1 MSKII
6 SNLNILC
13 LFLLLLIKL
22 ALTENTNELS
32 KEDIIYPSVLSLI
45 NNGLIVIQKD
55 GIHFFNS
62 NKVEEDSKKI
72 KFETPIL
79 SKEENDK
86 ITMCQFPEKEGG
98 YILIFAQEKIYI
110 LQKDG
115 NILKIINI
123 QDMNNVVNMKL
134 IPYKEKDNYLFY
146 FISYENKN
154 SKNNFGIN
162 FYKFD
167 LINKANSLISNKII
181 ESIKNKFNSK
191 TNNNALFGENC
202 LLMKNN
208 ELEENII
215 SCFFGVG
222 FPPEIQAKTFY
233 IKNELLEEKESYKYF
248 VGNYEITDFNLIS
261 SIANLDKDK
270 AIIYYTKNN
279 FLYQINFDLKKG
291 LSNPSLVPSEVD
303 LPEEYWQKESEK
315 YHESKESIF
324 SSRLYRAFCKS
335 YLIFFNSNFSESNSG
350 FISHDNNCV
359 SLLSYSQFFKKSNY
373 SLTLDN
379 MNNNKIFIQK
389 RRKLDLTT
397 NSIPVECD
405 PREDIGYTLESI
417 KFGLCKKCNTNY
429 YKVLDPNNTLYDN
442 GQGFIKCLNE
452 ETKGHFYLDIT
463 TDPSN
468 PIYKPCY
475 ETCSKCDEKGDAYN
489 HKCKKCALKY
499 KEIIINEIDNTTICE
514 ADCPFAD
521 YYEYFLGY
529 YQCTETNSCPETAP
543 YFLDTPELRRCF
555 KDCEEYKGYNWSYA
569 GKCYPN
575 CTVANAVED
584 DRNPGKHICKD
595 PEPTAEKRCFS
606 SINNIN
612 SNNFMTSGGVQSY
625 AQTYAKDFSD
635 TTNHV
640 NYYSNGDAVMVIY
653 KDQTCIKDLN
663 LKVPEIDFTECLNK
677 IIEHYRE
684 KTSDFNE
691 NTDLITA
698 LVGGETSSSGIETSY
713 SFFYKNGD
721 YINVTEIC
729 DGIKFDI
736 KNEIDTDKIDDY
748 AEKIAAQGINIFD
761 LDHPFYTDI
770 CFMYDSPTGRDAT
783 PNDRLKTYFPNISLC
798 DEDSGC
804 SPKSVNLTT
813 FEVIC
818 NCDINDIMSNSKV
831 GEKILE
837 EGLGD
842 ILEFIED
849 SNIMIFKCA
858 KDVFVF
864 KHLMKNKGTYIT
876 LGIMIAQI
884 LCVVVYYLFSY
895 NPMLR
900 YLYYLSECQ
909 CSIIEQKLSNKANNN
924 KNRDSI
930 LNSKLIKVKA
940 PPKKEDKRGSKTP
953 TADKLISNEDSK
965 QPKKLD
971 ITGSNSNINLNNR
984 LTKSKHEG
992 AEKVL
997 LKPSEKKEKKPMYA
1011 DKLKEDYDVDMEEY
1025 LKTDYDDMEFED
1037 MLKKDKRTFCEYYWE
1052 RFKETQI
1059 IMDTFFNPEY
1069 LKPMTIKIIIF
1080 LLNIILYF
1088 VINGLF
1094 YSEEYVSDLF
1104 NSDEEDG
1111 FFSFFPRSLSRF
1123 FYTTI
1128 VGVIIGFIVD
1138 FIAVD
1143 EKKVKRLFLRE
1154 KKNTLQIRYEI
1165 SQITTDI
1172 KRNYIILM
1180 VICLIIDLISLYYL
1194 NCFNNLYPNLQG
1206 EWIKSSICVIIMIQ
1220 LLSMLVGLLEALIRL
1235 IAFKCKSERVYK
1247 VKDLLDC

>member
-6 SNLNILC
+6 FFI
-13 LFLLLLIKL
+13 LLLIKF
-22 ALTENTNELS
+22 ASTENTNGLKTE
-32 KEDIIYPSVLSLI
+32 EIIYPSVLSLI

-55 GIHFFNS
+55 GIHFFGS
-62 NKVEEDSKKI
+62 NQVEEDSKKI
-72 KFETPIL
+72 KFEAPIL

-86 ITMCQFPEKEGG
+86 IAMCQFPEKEGG
-98 YILIFAQEKIYI
+98 YILIFAKEKIYI

-115 NILKIINI
+115 NILKIMNL
-123 QDMNNVVNMKL
+123 QEMNNVVNIKL
-134 IPYKEKDNYLFY
+134 ISYKEKSNYMFY
-146 FISYENKN
+146 FMSYKNKN

-167 LINKANSLISNKII
+167 LINKTNLLISNKII
-181 ESIKNKFNSK
+181 EPIKNKINSK
-191 TNNNALFGENC
+191 TNNNDLFGENC

-208 ELEENII
+208 DLEEDII

-222 FPPEIQAKTFY
+222 FPSEIQAKTFSF
-233 IKNELLEEKESYKYF
+233 KNELLEEKENYKYLI
-248 VGNYEITDFNLIS
+248 GNYEIANFNFIS
-261 SIANLDKDK
+261 SITNLDKDK
-270 AIIYYTKNN
+270 AIIYFTKNN

-291 LSNPSLVPSEVD
+291 FSNPSLVPSEVD

-315 YHESKESIF
+315 YKESKESIF

-335 YLIFFNSNFSESNSG
+335 YLIFFNSNFSETNSG
-350 FISHDNNCV
+350 FISHDNNCA

-379 MNNNKIFIQK
+379 INNNKIFIRK

-397 NSIPVECD
+397 NSIPLECD

-417 KFGLCKKCNTNY
+417 KYGLCKKCNTDTDY
-429 YKVLDPNNTLYDN
+429 YKVLDPNSTLYDN
-442 GQGFIKCLNE
+442 GQGFVKCLNNA
-452 ETKGHFYLDIT
+452 TKGHFYLDR
-463 TDPSN
+463 TDTLN

-475 ETCSKCDEKGDAYN
+475 ETCSQCDEKGDAYN
-489 HKCKKCALKY
+489 HKCIKCALKY
-499 KEIIINEIDNTTICE
+499 RKIKNETDNIGNCE

-543 YFLDTPELRRCF
+543 YFLDTRDLRRCF
-555 KDCEEYKGYNWSYA
+555 KDCEKSPGYNWSYA
-569 GKCYPN
+569 GKCYQN
-575 CTVANAVED
+575 CSMANAEED
-584 DRNPGKHICKD
+584 DDSAKHTCKD
-595 PEPTAEKRCFS
+595 PAPTATKRCFS

-612 SNNFMTSGGVQSY
+612 SKNFMTSGGVKSY
-625 AQTYAKDFSD
+625 AQTYAKDFPD

-640 NYYSNGDAVMVIY
+640 NYYSNSEAVMVIY
-653 KDQTCIKDLN
+653 KDQTCIKELN
-663 LKVPEIDFTECLNK
+663 LTVPEIDFTECKNK

-684 KTSDFNE
+684 KTSNFNE

-698 LVGGETSSSGIETSY
+698 LVGGETVPSGIETSY

-729 DGIKFDI
+729 SGIKFDI
-736 KNEIDTDKIDDY
+736 KNEIDTAKIHNH
-748 AEKIAAQGINIFD
+748 AEIIASQGINIFD
-761 LDHPFYTDI
+761 LNHPFYTDI

-798 DEDSGC
+798 DEESGC
-804 SPKSVNLTT
+804 SPKSVNLNT

-818 NCDINDIMSNSKV
+818 NCELNDIMSNSKV

-837 EGLGD
+837 DGFGD
-842 ILEFIED
+842 ILEFIEE
-849 SNIMIFKCA
+849 SNIQIFKCA

-864 KHLMKNKGTYIT
+864 KHLMKNSGTYIT
-876 LGIMIAQI
+876 LGIMLAQI
-884 LCVVVYYLFSY
+884 LCFVVYYLISY

-909 CSIIEQKLSNKANNN
+909 CSIIEQKLSNKANN
-924 KNRDSI
+924 KNRDNI
-930 LNSKLIKVKA
+930 LNSKLIKIKA
-940 PPKKEDKRGSKTP
+940 PPKKEEKRGSKTP
-953 TADKLISNEDSK
+953 TADKLISSEDSK

-971 ITGSNSNINLNNR
+971 ITGSNSNINLNKR
-984 LTKSKHEG
+984 LPKIKNEG

-997 LKPSEKKEKKPMYA
+997 LKPTEKKDKKPMYA
-1011 DKLKEDYDVDMEEY
+1011 DKLKEEYDIDMEEY
-1025 LKTDYDDMEFED
+1025 LKTDYDEMEFED
-1037 MLKKDKRTFCEYYWE
+1037 ILKKDKRTFCEYYCE

-1059 IMDTFFNPEY
+1059 IMDKFFNPEY
-1069 LKPMTIKIIIF
+1069 LKPMTIKIILL

-1104 NSDEEDG
+1104 NSDEEEK

-1123 FYTTI
+1123 FYTTF

-1154 KKNTLQIRYEI
+1154 KRNTLQIRYEI

-1172 KRNYIILM
+1172 KRNYLILM
-1180 VICLIIDLISLYYL
+1180 IICLIIDLISFYYV
-1194 NCFNNLYPNLQG
+1194 NCFNNVYPNLQK
-1206 EWIKSSICVIIMIQ
+1206 EWIKSSICVIIIIQ
-1220 LLSMLVGLLEALIRL
+1220 LLSMLIALFEAVIRL

-1247 VKDLLDC
+1247 IKDIFD

>member
-6 SNLNILC
+6 FFI
-13 LFLLLLIKL
+13 LLLIKF
-22 ALTENTNELS
+22 ASTENTNGLKTE
-32 KEDIIYPSVLSLI
+32 EIIYPSVLSLI
-45 NNGLIVIQKD
+45 NNCLIVIQKD
-55 GIHFFNS
+55 GIHFFDS

-86 ITMCQFPEKEGG
+86 IAMCQFPEKEGG
-98 YILIFAQEKIYI
+98 YILIFAKEKIYI

-115 NILKIINI
+115 NILKIMNL
-123 QDMNNVVNMKL
+123 QEMNNVVNIKL
-134 IPYKEKDNYLFY
+134 ISYKEKGNYMFY
-146 FISYENKN
+146 FMSYKNKN

-167 LINKANSLISNKII
+167 LINKTNFLISNKII
-181 ESIKNKFNSK
+181 EPIKNKINSK
-191 TNNNALFGENC
+191 TNNNDLFGENC

-208 ELEENII
+208 DLEEDII

-222 FPPEIQAKTFY
+222 FPSEIQAKTFSF
-233 IKNELLEEKESYKYF
+233 KNELLEEKENYKYLI
-248 VGNYEITDFNLIS
+248 GNYEITNFNLIS
-261 SIANLDKDK
+261 SITDLDKDK
-270 AIIYYTKNN
+270 AIIYFTKNN
-279 FLYQINFDLKKG
+279 FLYQIYFDLKKG
-291 LSNPSLVPSEVD
+291 FSNPSLVPS
-303 LPEEYWQKESEK
+303 
-315 YHESKESIF
+315 SIF

-335 YLIFFNSNFSESNSG
+335 YLIFFNSNFSETNSG
-350 FISHDNNCV
+350 FISHDNNCA

-379 MNNNKIFIQK
+379 INNNKIFIRK

-397 NSIPVECD
+397 NSIPIECD

-417 KFGLCKKCNTNY
+417 KYGLCKKCNNDY
-429 YKVLDPNNTLYDN
+429 YKVLDPNSTLYDN
-442 GQGFIKCLNE
+442 GQGFVKCLNNA
-452 ETKGHFYLDIT
+452 TKGHFYLDR
-463 TDPSN
+463 TDTLN

-475 ETCSKCDEKGDAYN
+475 ETCSQCDEKGDAYN
-489 HKCKKCALKY
+489 HKCIKCALKY
-499 KEIIINEIDNTTICE
+499 RKIKNETDNIGNCE

-543 YFLDTPELRRCF
+543 YFLDTRDLRRCF
-555 KDCEEYKGYNWSYA
+555 KDCEKSPGYNWSYA
-569 GKCYPN
+569 GKCYQN
-575 CTVANAVED
+575 CSMANAEED
-584 DRNPGKHICKD
+584 VSVKYTCKD
-595 PEPTAEKRCFS
+595 PAPTATKRCFS

-612 SNNFMTSGGVQSY
+612 SKNFMTSGGVKSY
-625 AQTYAKDFSD
+625 AQTYAKDFPD

-640 NYYSNGDAVMVIY
+640 NYYSNSEAVMVIY
-653 KDQTCIKDLN
+653 KDQTCIKELN
-663 LKVPEIDFTECLNK
+663 LTVPEIDFTECKNK

-684 KTSDFNE
+684 KTSNFNE

-698 LVGGETSSSGIETSY
+698 LVGGETVPSGIETSY

-729 DGIKFDI
+729 SGIKFDI
-736 KNEIDTDKIDDY
+736 KNEIDTAKILDD
-748 AEKIAAQGINIFD
+748 AEKIASQGINIFD

-798 DEDSGC
+798 DEESGC
-804 SPKSVNLTT
+804 SPKSVNLNT

-818 NCDINDIMSNSKV
+818 NCELNDIMSNSKV

-837 EGLGD
+837 DGFGD
-842 ILEFIED
+842 ILEFIEE
-849 SNIMIFKCA
+849 SNIQIFKCA

-864 KHLMKNKGTYIT
+864 KHLKKNSGTYIT
-876 LGIMIAQI
+876 LGIMLAQI
-884 LCVVVYYLFSY
+884 LCFVVYYLISY

-909 CSIIEQKLSNKANNN
+909 CSIIEQKLLNKANN

-930 LNSKLIKVKA
+930 LNSKLIKIKA
-940 PPKKEDKRGSKTP
+940 PPKKEEKRGSKTP
-953 TADKLISNEDSK
+953 TADKLISNDDSK

-971 ITGSNSNINLNNR
+971 ITGSNSNINLNKR
-984 LTKSKHEG
+984 LPKIKNEG

-997 LKPSEKKEKKPMYA
+997 LKPTEKKDKKPMYA
-1011 DKLKEDYDVDMEEY
+1011 DKLKEEYDIDMEEY
-1025 LKTDYDDMEFED
+1025 LKTDYDEMEFED
-1037 MLKKDKRTFCEYYWE
+1037 ILKKDKRTFCEYYCE

-1069 LKPMTIKIIIF
+1069 LKPMTIKIILL

-1104 NSDEEDG
+1104 NSDEEEK

-1123 FYTTI
+1123 FYTTF

-1154 KKNTLQIRYEI
+1154 KRNTLQIRYEI

-1172 KRNYIILM
+1172 KRNYLILM
-1180 VICLIIDLISLYYL
+1180 IICLIIDLISFYYV
-1194 NCFNNLYPNLQG
+1194 NCFNNVYPNLQK
-1206 EWIKSSICVIIMIQ
+1206 EWIKSSICVIIIIQ
-1220 LLSMLVGLLEALIRL
+1220 LLSMLIALFEAVIRL

-1247 VKDLLDC
+1247 IKDIFD

>member
-6 SNLNILC
+6 FFI
-13 LFLLLLIKL
+13 LLLIKF
-22 ALTENTNELS
+22 ASTENTNGLKTE
-32 KEDIIYPSVLSLI
+32 EIIYPSVLSLI

-55 GIHFFNS
+55 GIHFFGS
-62 NKVEEDSKKI
+62 NQVEEDSKKI
-72 KFETPIL
+72 KFEAPIL

-86 ITMCQFPEKEGG
+86 IAMCQFPEKEGG
-98 YILIFAQEKIYI
+98 YILIFAKEKIYI

-115 NILKIINI
+115 NILKIMNL
-123 QDMNNVVNMKL
+123 QEMNNVVNIKL
-134 IPYKEKDNYLFY
+134 ISYKEKSNYMFY
-146 FISYENKN
+146 FMSYKNKN

-167 LINKANSLISNKII
+167 LINKTNLLISNKII
-181 ESIKNKFNSK
+181 EPIKNKINSK
-191 TNNNALFGENC
+191 SKNNDLFGENC

-208 ELEENII
+208 ELEEDII

-222 FPPEIQAKTFY
+222 FPSEIQSKTFSF
-233 IKNELLEEKESYKYF
+233 KNELLEEKENYKYLI
-248 VGNYEITDFNLIS
+248 GNYEIANFNFIS
-261 SIANLDKDK
+261 SITNLDKDK
-270 AIIYYTKNN
+270 AIIYFTKNN

-291 LSNPSLVPSEVD
+291 FSNPSLVPSEVD

-315 YHESKESIF
+315 YQKSKESIF

-335 YLIFFNSNFSESNSG
+335 YLIFFNSNFSETNSG
-350 FISHDNNCV
+350 FISHDNNCA

-379 MNNNKIFIQK
+379 INNNKIFIRK

-397 NSIPVECD
+397 NSIPLECD

-417 KFGLCKKCNTNY
+417 KYGLCKKCNTDIDY
-429 YKVLDPNNTLYDN
+429 YKVLDPNSTLYDN
-442 GQGFIKCLNE
+442 GQGFVKCLNNA
-452 ETKGHFYLDIT
+452 TKGHFYLDR
-463 TDPSN
+463 TDPLN

-475 ETCSKCDEKGDAYN
+475 ETCSQCDEKGDAYN
-489 HKCKKCALKY
+489 HKCINCALKY
-499 KEIIINEIDNTTICE
+499 RKIKNVTDNIGNCE

-543 YFLDTPELRRCF
+543 YFLDTPDLRRCF
-555 KDCEEYKGYNWSYA
+555 KDCEKSPGYNWSYA
-569 GKCYPN
+569 GKCYQN
-575 CTVANAVED
+575 CSMANAEED
-584 DRNPGKHICKD
+584 YVKHTCKD
-595 PEPTAEKRCFS
+595 PAPTATKRCFS

-612 SNNFMTSGGVQSY
+612 SKNFMTSGGVKSY
-625 AQTYAKDFSD
+625 AQTYAKDFPD

-640 NYYSNGDAVMVIY
+640 NYYSNSEAVMVIY
-653 KDQTCIKDLN
+653 KDQTCIKELN
-663 LKVPEIDFTECLNK
+663 LTVPEIDFTECKNK

-684 KTSDFNE
+684 KTSNFNE
-691 NTDLITA
+691 NTDLIIA
-698 LVGGETSSSGIETSY
+698 LVGGETVSSGIETSY

-729 DGIKFDI
+729 SGIKFDI
-736 KNEIDTDKIDDY
+736 KNEIDTAKIHDD
-748 AEKIAAQGINIFD
+748 AEIIASQGINIFD

-798 DEDSGC
+798 DEESGC

-818 NCDINDIMSNSKV
+818 NCELNDIMSNSKV

-837 EGLGD
+837 DGFGD
-842 ILEFIED
+842 ILEFIEE
-849 SNIMIFKCA
+849 SNIQIFKCA

-864 KHLMKNKGTYIT
+864 KHLEKNSGTYIT
-876 LGIMIAQI
+876 LGIMLAQI
-884 LCVVVYYLFSY
+884 LCFVVYYLISY

-909 CSIIEQKLSNKANNN
+909 CSIIEQKLSNKANN

-930 LNSKLIKVKA
+930 LNSKLIKIKA
-940 PPKKEDKRGSKTP
+940 PPKKEEKRGSKTP
-953 TADKLISNEDSK
+953 TADKLISSEDSK

-971 ITGSNSNINLNNR
+971 ITGSNSNINLNKR
-984 LTKSKHEG
+984 LPKIKNEG

-997 LKPSEKKEKKPMYA
+997 LKPTEKKDKKPMYA
-1011 DKLKEDYDVDMEEY
+1011 DKLKEEYDIDMEEY
-1025 LKTDYDDMEFED
+1025 LKTDYDEMEFED
-1037 MLKKDKRTFCEYYWE
+1037 ILKKDKRTFCEYYCE

-1069 LKPMTIKIIIF
+1069 LKPMTIKIILL

-1104 NSDEEDG
+1104 NSDEKEK

-1123 FYTTI
+1123 FYTTF

-1154 KKNTLQIRYEI
+1154 KRNTLQIRYEI

-1172 KRNYIILM
+1172 KRNYLILM
-1180 VICLIIDLISLYYL
+1180 IICLIIDLISFYYV
-1194 NCFNNLYPNLQG
+1194 NCFNNVYPNLQK
-1206 EWIKSSICVIIMIQ
+1206 EWIKSSICVIIIIQ
-1220 LLSMLVGLLEALIRL
+1220 LLSMLIALFEAVIRL

-1247 VKDLLDC
+1247 IKDIFD

>member
-6 SNLNILC
+6 FFILI
-13 LFLLLLIKL
+13 LIKF
-22 ALTENTNELS
+22 ASTENTNSLKTE
-32 KEDIIYPSVLSLI
+32 EIIYPSVLSLI

-55 GIHFFNS
+55 GIHFFDS

-72 KFETPIL
+72 KFEAPIL

-86 ITMCQFPEKEGG
+86 IAMCQFPEKEGG
-98 YILIFAQEKIYI
+98 YILIFAKEKIYI

-115 NILKIINI
+115 NILKIMNL
-123 QDMNNVVNMKL
+123 QEMNNVVNIKL
-134 IPYKEKDNYLFY
+134 ISYKEKSNYMFY
-146 FISYENKN
+146 FMSYKNKN

-167 LINKANSLISNKII
+167 LINKTNFLISNKII
-181 ESIKNKFNSK
+181 EPIKNKINSK
-191 TNNNALFGENC
+191 TNNNDLFGENC

-208 ELEENII
+208 DLEEDII

-222 FPPEIQAKTFY
+222 FPSEIQAKTFSF
-233 IKNELLEEKESYKYF
+233 KNELLEEKENYKYLI
-248 VGNYEITDFNLIS
+248 GNYEITNFNLIS
-261 SIANLDKDK
+261 SITDLDKDK
-270 AIIYYTKNN
+270 VIIYFTKNN
-279 FLYQINFDLKKG
+279 FLYQIYFDLKKG
-291 LSNPSLVPSEVD
+291 FSNPSLVPSEVD

-315 YHESKESIF
+315 YKESKESIF

-335 YLIFFNSNFSESNSG
+335 YLIFFNSNFSETNSG
-350 FISHDNNCV
+350 FISHDNNCA

-379 MNNNKIFIQK
+379 INNNKIFIRK

-397 NSIPVECD
+397 NSIPIECD

-417 KFGLCKKCNTNY
+417 KYGLCKKCNTDY
-429 YKVLDPNNTLYDN
+429 YKVLDPNSTLYDN
-442 GQGFIKCLNE
+442 GQGFVKCLNNA
-452 ETKGHFYLDIT
+452 TKGHFYLDT
-463 TDPSN
+463 TDPN
-468 PIYKPCY
+468 NTIYKPCY
-475 ETCSKCDEKGDAYN
+475 ETCSECSEKGDAYN
-489 HKCKKCALKY
+489 HKCIKCALKY
-499 KEIIINEIDNTTICE
+499 RKIKNETDNIGNCE

-543 YFLDTPELRRCF
+543 YFLDTPDLRRCF
-555 KDCEEYKGYNWSYA
+555 KDCEKYPGYNWSYA
-569 GKCYPN
+569 GKCYQN
-575 CTVANAVED
+575 CSMANAEED
-584 DRNPGKHICKD
+584 DNVTHTCKD
-595 PEPTAEKRCFS
+595 PAPTATKRCFS

-612 SNNFMTSGGVQSY
+612 SKNFMTSGGVKSY
-625 AQTYAKDFSD
+625 AQTYAKDFPD

-640 NYYSNGDAVMVIY
+640 NYYSNSEAVMVIY
-653 KDQTCIKDLN
+653 KDQTCIKELDL
-663 LKVPEIDFTECLNK
+663 KAPEIEFTECKNK

-684 KTSDFNE
+684 KTSNFNE

-698 LVGGETSSSGIETSY
+698 LVGGETVSSGIETSY

-729 DGIKFDI
+729 SGIKFDI
-736 KNEIDTDKIDDY
+736 KNEIDTAKIHKY
-748 AEKIAAQGINIFD
+748 AEEIAKKQGINIFD

-798 DEDSGC
+798 DEESGC

-813 FEVIC
+813 FEVTC
-818 NCDINDIMSNSKV
+818 NCELNDIMSNSKV

-837 EGLGD
+837 DGFGD
-842 ILEFIED
+842 ILEFIEE
-849 SNIMIFKCA
+849 SNIQIFKCA

-864 KHLMKNKGTYIT
+864 KHLKKNSGTYIT
-876 LGIMIAQI
+876 LGIMLAQI
-884 LCVVVYYLFSY
+884 LCFVVYYLISY

-909 CSIIEQKLSNKANNN
+909 CSIIEQKLSNKANN

-930 LNSKLIKVKA
+930 LNSKLIKIKA
-940 PPKKEDKRGSKTP
+940 PPKKEEKRGSKTP
-953 TADKLISNEDSK
+953 TADKLISSEDSK

-971 ITGSNSNINLNNR
+971 ITGSNSNINLNKR
-984 LTKSKHEG
+984 LPKIKNEG

-997 LKPSEKKEKKPMYA
+997 LKPTEKKDKKPMYA
-1011 DKLKEDYDVDMEEY
+1011 DKLKEEYDIDMEEY
-1025 LKTDYDDMEFED
+1025 LKTDYDEMEFED
-1037 MLKKDKRTFCEYYWE
+1037 ILKKDKRTFCEYYCE

-1069 LKPMTIKIIIF
+1069 LKPMTIKIILL

-1104 NSDEEDG
+1104 NSDEEEK

-1123 FYTTI
+1123 FYTTF

-1154 KKNTLQIRYEI
+1154 KRNTLQIRYEI

-1172 KRNYIILM
+1172 KRNYLILM
-1180 VICLIIDLISLYYL
+1180 IICLIIDLISFYYV
-1194 NCFNNLYPNLQG
+1194 NCFNNVYPNLQK
-1206 EWIKSSICVIIMIQ
+1206 EWIKSSICVIIIIQ
-1220 LLSMLVGLLEALIRL
+1220 LLSMLIALFEAIIRL

-1247 VKDLLDC
+1247 IKDIFD

>member
-6 SNLNILC
+6 FFI
-13 LFLLLLIKL
+13 LLLIKF
-22 ALTENTNELS
+22 ASTENTNGLKTE
-32 KEDIIYPSVLSLI
+32 EIIYPSVLSLI
-45 NNGLIVIQKD
+45 NNCLIVIQKD
-55 GIHFFNS
+55 GIHFFDS

-72 KFETPIL
+72 KFEAPIL

-86 ITMCQFPEKEGG
+86 IAMCQFPEKEGG
-98 YILIFAQEKIYI
+98 YILIFAKEKIYI

-115 NILKIINI
+115 NILKIMNL
-123 QDMNNVVNMKL
+123 QEMNNVVNIKL
-134 IPYKEKDNYLFY
+134 ISYKEKSNYMFY
-146 FISYENKN
+146 FMSYKNKN

-167 LINKANSLISNKII
+167 LINKTNFLISNKII
-181 ESIKNKFNSK
+181 EPIKNKINSK
-191 TNNNALFGENC
+191 TNNNDLFGENC

-208 ELEENII
+208 DLEEDII

-222 FPPEIQAKTFY
+222 FPSEIQAKTFSF
-233 IKNELLEEKESYKYF
+233 KNELLEEKENYKYLI
-248 VGNYEITDFNLIS
+248 GNYEIANFNFIS
-261 SIANLDKDK
+261 SITNLDKDK
-270 AIIYYTKNN
+270 AIIYFTKNN

-291 LSNPSLVPSEVD
+291 FSNPSLVPSEVD

-315 YHESKESIF
+315 YQKSKESIF

-335 YLIFFNSNFSESNSG
+335 YLIFFNSNFSETNSG
-350 FISHDNNCV
+350 FISHDNNCA

-379 MNNNKIFIQK
+379 INNNKIFIRK

-397 NSIPVECD
+397 NSIPIECD

-417 KFGLCKKCNTNY
+417 KYGLCKKCNTDTDY
-429 YKVLDPNNTLYDN
+429 YKVLDPNSTLYDN
-442 GQGFIKCLNE
+442 GQGFVKCLNNA
-452 ETKGHFYLDIT
+452 TKGHFYLDR
-463 TDPSN
+463 TDPLN

-475 ETCSKCDEKGDAYN
+475 ETCSQCDEKGDAYN
-489 HKCKKCALKY
+489 HKCIKCALKY
-499 KEIIINEIDNTTICE
+499 RKIKNETDNIGNCE

-543 YFLDTPELRRCF
+543 YFLDTRDLRRCF
-555 KDCEEYKGYNWSYA
+555 KDCEECPGYNWSYA
-569 GKCYPN
+569 GKCYQN
-575 CTVANAVED
+575 CSMANAEED
-584 DRNPGKHICKD
+584 GVKHTCKD
-595 PEPTAEKRCFS
+595 PAPTATKRCFS

-612 SNNFMTSGGVQSY
+612 SKNFMTSGGVKSY
-625 AQTYAKDFSD
+625 AQTYAKDFPD

-640 NYYSNGDAVMVIY
+640 NYYSNSEAVMVIY
-653 KDQTCIKDLN
+653 KDQTCIKELN
-663 LKVPEIDFTECLNK
+663 LTVPEIDFTECKNK

-684 KTSDFNE
+684 KTSNFNE

-698 LVGGETSSSGIETSY
+698 LVGGETVPSGIETSY

-729 DGIKFDI
+729 SGIKFDI
-736 KNEIDTDKIDDY
+736 KNEIDTAKIHNH
-748 AEKIAAQGINIFD
+748 AEIIASQGINIFD
-761 LDHPFYTDI
+761 LNHPFYTDI

-798 DEDSGC
+798 DEESGC

-818 NCDINDIMSNSKV
+818 NCELNDIMSNSKV

-837 EGLGD
+837 DGFGD
-842 ILEFIED
+842 ILEFIEE
-849 SNIMIFKCA
+849 SNIQIFKCA

-864 KHLMKNKGTYIT
+864 KHLMKNSGAYIT
-876 LGIMIAQI
+876 LGIMLAQI
-884 LCVVVYYLFSY
+884 LCFVIYYLISY

-909 CSIIEQKLSNKANNN
+909 CSIIEQKLSNKANN
-924 KNRDSI
+924 KNRDNI
-930 LNSKLIKVKA
+930 LNSKLIKIKA
-940 PPKKEDKRGSKTP
+940 PPKKEEKRGSKTP
-953 TADKLISNEDSK
+953 TADKLISNDDSK

-971 ITGSNSNINLNNR
+971 ITGSNSNINLNKR
-984 LTKSKHEG
+984 LSKIKNEG

-997 LKPSEKKEKKPMYA
+997 LKPTEKKDKKPMYA
-1011 DKLKEDYDVDMEEY
+1011 DKLKEEYDIDMEEY
-1025 LKTDYDDMEFED
+1025 LKTDYDEMEFED
-1037 MLKKDKRTFCEYYWE
+1037 ILKKDKRTFCEYYCE

-1069 LKPMTIKIIIF
+1069 LKPMTIKIILL

-1104 NSDEEDG
+1104 NSDEEEK

-1123 FYTTI
+1123 FYTTF

-1154 KKNTLQIRYEI
+1154 KRNTLQIRYEI

-1172 KRNYIILM
+1172 KRNYLILM
-1180 VICLIIDLISLYYL
+1180 IICLIIDLISFYYV
-1194 NCFNNLYPNLQG
+1194 NCFNNVYPNLQK
-1206 EWIKSSICVIIMIQ
+1206 EWIKSSICVIIIIQ
-1220 LLSMLVGLLEALIRL
+1220 LLSMLIALFEAVIRL

-1247 VKDLLDC
+1247 IKDIFD

>member
-6 SNLNILC
+6 FFI
-13 LFLLLLIKL
+13 LLLIKF
-22 ALTENTNELS
+22 ASTENTNGLKTE
-32 KEDIIYPSVLSLI
+32 EIIYPSVLSLI

-55 GIHFFNS
+55 GIHFFGS
-62 NKVEEDSKKI
+62 NQVEEDSKKI
-72 KFETPIL
+72 KFEAPIL

-86 ITMCQFPEKEGG
+86 IAMCQFPEKEGG
-98 YILIFAQEKIYI
+98 YILIFAKEKIYI

-115 NILKIINI
+115 NILKIMNL
-123 QDMNNVVNMKL
+123 QEMNNVVNIKL
-134 IPYKEKDNYLFY
+134 ISYKEKSNYMFY
-146 FISYENKN
+146 FMSYKNKN

-167 LINKANSLISNKII
+167 LINKTNLLISNKII
-181 ESIKNKFNSK
+181 EPIKNKINSK
-191 TNNNALFGENC
+191 SKNNDLFGENC

-208 ELEENII
+208 ELEEDII

-222 FPPEIQAKTFY
+222 FPSEIQSKTFSF
-233 IKNELLEEKESYKYF
+233 KNELLEEKENYKYLI
-248 VGNYEITDFNLIS
+248 GNYEIANFNFIS
-261 SIANLDKDK
+261 SITNLDKDK
-270 AIIYYTKNN
+270 AIIYFTKNN

-291 LSNPSLVPSEVD
+291 FSNPSLVPSEVD

-315 YHESKESIF
+315 YQKSKESIF

-335 YLIFFNSNFSESNSG
+335 YLIFFNSNFSETNSG
-350 FISHDNNCV
+350 FISHDNNCA

-379 MNNNKIFIQK
+379 INNNKIFIRK

-397 NSIPVECD
+397 NSIPLECD

-417 KFGLCKKCNTNY
+417 KYGLCKKCNTDIDY
-429 YKVLDPNNTLYDN
+429 YKVLDPNSTLYDN
-442 GQGFIKCLNE
+442 GQGFVKCLNNA
-452 ETKGHFYLDIT
+452 TKGHFYLDR
-463 TDPSN
+463 TDPLN

-475 ETCSKCDEKGDAYN
+475 ETCSQCDEKGDAYN
-489 HKCKKCALKY
+489 HKCINCALKY
-499 KEIIINEIDNTTICE
+499 RKIKNVTDNIGNCE

-543 YFLDTPELRRCF
+543 YFLDTPDLRRCF
-555 KDCEEYKGYNWSYA
+555 KDCEDCEEYPGYIWSYA
-569 GKCYPN
+569 GKCYQN
-575 CTVANAVED
+575 CSMANAEKD
-584 DRNPGKHICKD
+584 DSAKHTCKD
-595 PEPTAEKRCFS
+595 PAPTATKRCFS

-612 SNNFMTSGGVQSY
+612 SKNFMTSGGVKSY
-625 AQTYAKDFSD
+625 AQTYAKDFPD

-640 NYYSNGDAVMVIY
+640 NYYSNSEAVMVIY
-653 KDQTCIKDLN
+653 KDQTCIKELN
-663 LKVPEIDFTECLNK
+663 LTVPEIDFTECKNK

-684 KTSDFNE
+684 KTSNFNE

-698 LVGGETSSSGIETSY
+698 LVGGETVSSGIETSY

-729 DGIKFDI
+729 SGIKFDI
-736 KNEIDTDKIDDY
+736 KNEIDTAKIHND

-798 DEDSGC
+798 DEESGC
-804 SPKSVNLTT
+804 SPKSVNLNT

-818 NCDINDIMSNSKV
+818 NCELNDIMSNSKV

-837 EGLGD
+837 DGFGD
-842 ILEFIED
+842 ILEFIEE
-849 SNIMIFKCA
+849 SNIQIFKCA

-864 KHLMKNKGTYIT
+864 KHLEKNSGTYIT
-876 LGIMIAQI
+876 LGIMLAQI
-884 LCVVVYYLFSY
+884 LCFVVYYLISY

-909 CSIIEQKLSNKANNN
+909 CSIIEQKLSNKANN
-924 KNRDSI
+924 KNRDNI
-930 LNSKLIKVKA
+930 LNSKLIKIKA
-940 PPKKEDKRGSKTP
+940 PPKKEEKRGSKTP
-953 TADKLISNEDSK
+953 TADKLISNDDSK

-971 ITGSNSNINLNNR
+971 ITGSNSNINLNKR
-984 LTKSKHEG
+984 LSKIKNEG

-997 LKPSEKKEKKPMYA
+997 LKPTEKKDKKPMYA
-1011 DKLKEDYDVDMEEY
+1011 DKLKEEYDIDMEEY
-1025 LKTDYDDMEFED
+1025 LKTDYDEMEFED
-1037 MLKKDKRTFCEYYWE
+1037 ILKKDKRTFCEYYCE

-1069 LKPMTIKIIIF
+1069 LKPMTIKIILL

-1104 NSDEEDG
+1104 NSDEQEK

-1123 FYTTI
+1123 FYTTF

-1154 KKNTLQIRYEI
+1154 KRNTLQIRYEI

-1172 KRNYIILM
+1172 KRNYLILM
-1180 VICLIIDLISLYYL
+1180 IICLIIDLISFYYV
-1194 NCFNNLYPNLQG
+1194 NCFNNVYPNLQK
-1206 EWIKSSICVIIMIQ
+1206 EWIKSSICVIIIIQ
-1220 LLSMLVGLLEALIRL
+1220 LLSMLIALFEAVIRL

-1247 VKDLLDC
+1247 IKDIFD